1 MEFNEIE
8 YGKFTDMVSSPTLH
22 LTYKKQ
28 PVVKFVCLIKKMI
41 LINDLKSLLKYSS
54 PYNSISIM
62 KPDLLQIYNHNNI
75 SQMSPSGN
83 VRV

>member
-8 YGKFTDMVSSPTLH
+8 YGKFIDMVSYSTLH
-22 LTYKKQ
+22 LTYNKQ
-28 PVVKFVCLIKKMI
+28 PVVKFGCLIKKMI

-62 KPDLLQIYNHNNI
+62 RPDLLQIHNHNNI

>member
-8 YGKFTDMVSSPTLH
+8 YGKLTDMVSYSTLH

-28 PVVKFVCLIKKMI
+28 PVVKFGCLIKKMI

-62 KPDLLQIYNHNNI
+62 KPDLLQIHNHNNI